1 VKGEADSRDQ
11 TPPVTRFDLDNAA
24 AMLARTPPLLDAW
37 LRDLPEVWLHARET
51 PESWSPFDIV
61 GHLIHGEETDW
72 IPRAR
77 IILEHGELRTFEPFD
92 RVARVDRTN
101 GQRIGPLLDTLSAR
115 RTASLEALRGFCLVE
130 SDLARS
136 GRHPE
141 FGRVTL
147 GQLLAAWVVHDL
159 THVRQIARALA
170 RQYSVAVGPWKAYLS
185 VLHE

>member
-1 VKGEADSRDQ
+1 M
-11 TPPVTRFDLDNAA
+11 TTLDLANAA

-51 PESWSPFDIV
+51 PESWSPFEVV

-77 IILEHGELRTFEPFD
+77 MILEHGEARTFEPFD
-92 RVARVDRTN
+92 RV
-101 GQRIGPLLDTLSAR
+101 GQRERAMGQPIGALLDTLSTR
-115 RTASLEALRGFCLVE
+115 RADSLAALRGFGLVAA
-130 SDLARS
+130 DLDRT

-185 VLHE
+185 ILKD